1 MLIYWR
7 VSLASQHPGHRHALQ
22 LMGTVKFLG
31 PTEFAAGDWLG
42 IELDEQAP
50 GLMKGEVLQ
59 LGLL

>member
-1 MLIYWR
+1 ML
-7 VSLASQHPGHRHALQ
+7 SLASQHPSHRHALQ

-42 IELDEQAP
+42 IELDEQALV
-50 GLMKGEVLQ
+50 LMKSEALQ